1 MIISMTGFGRGEV
14 SVDGVTATADCRSVN
29 SRYLDIS
36 LNIPRSMNVQE
47 QAIRDLIKSKAPR
60 GRVSVHVSLTRDG
73 NEELGMTIDMAAAKS
88 AFTMLDSLRKEVG
101 LHDQIELS
109 HLLQFSE
116 VMKPAERAD
125 TDAQAWEATQQA
137 LVQALDS
144 MNGMRNQEGRQLQED
159 IVARIDGMER
169 TVGVVE
175 SAIVAQVDHRRTKL
189 KERITTLLDGKE
201 MDEQRLAQEVAII
214 ADKLD
219 ITEECVRFRSHIKFF
234 RELISSKEP
243 AGRKLNF
250 LTQELNREINTM
262 GSKAED
268 PEIARAVVDMKEELE
283 KIREQIQNIE

>member
-1 MIISMTGFGRGEV
+1 MLISMTGFGRGEAT
-14 SVDGVTATADCRSVN
+14 VDGVTATADARSVN

-60 GRVSVHVSLTRDG
+60 GRISVHVSLMRNG
-73 NEELGMTIDMAAAKS
+73 NEELGMTIDTAAAKS
-88 AFTMLDSLRKEVG
+88 AFALLEGLRSEIG
-101 LHDQIELS
+101 LKSEIQLS

-125 TDAQAWEATQQA
+125 TDVQAWEATQQA

-144 MNGMRNQEGRQLQED
+144 MNSMREQEGRQLLVD
-159 IVARIDGMER
+159 VDARITGMEM

-175 SAIVAQVDHRRTKL
+175 KLIVSQVDHRRTRL
-189 KERITTLLDGKE
+189 KERIKVLLDGAE
-201 MDEQRLAQEVAII
+201 MDDQRLALEVAMI

-219 ITEECVRFRSHIKFF
+219 ITEECVRFRSHVKFF
-234 RELISSKEP
+234 RELIASNEP

-268 PEIARAVVDMKEELE
+268 PEIARAVVSMKEELE